1 MMLNTRQQSVEAIKT
16 IARVLGNLNDQVV
29 YVGGAVAGLYA
40 DDPGAQEIRPTKD
53 VDIVLEIASAVELE
67 TFRQQLAERDIHFA
81 KDEKVICRFIYQN
94 ILLDVMATKKIGWAP
109 ANPWFQAGFD
119 HPEIHELDDVKINI
133 MFITYYLASKFTAF
147 KDRGI
152 DPRTSHDFEDIVYVL
167 DNRITLIQDISE
179 SENDVKMFLNGEFNT
194 LLNDASFQEAILAH
208 LEPATQTQRY
218 ELLKQKLEAIT
229 SQN

>member
-1 MMLNTRQQSVEAIKT
+1 
-16 IARVLGNLNDQVV
+16 
-29 YVGGAVAGLYA
+29 
-40 DDPGAQEIRPTKD
+40 

-67 TFRQQLAERDIHFA
+67 TFRQQLEERDIHFA

-94 ILLDVMATKKIGWAP
+94 ILLDVMATKEIGWAP
-109 ANPWFQAGFD
+109 ANPWFQSGFD
-119 HPEIHELDDVKINI
+119 HPEIHELDDVKIKI
-133 MFITYYLASKFTAF
+133 MSVTYYLASKFTAF

-167 DNRITLIQDISE
+167 DNRTTLIQDISGT
-179 SENDVKMFLNGEFNT
+179 ENDVKMFLNGEFNT

-208 LEPATQTQRY
+208 LEPATQTRRY